1 MTSPFDFQTSPLA
14 ELFLPAADRP
24 VESLLFSALDSDSES
39 AKETGGQRTSAE
51 PAAGDATSHFERRVA
66 AIREEVTAAV
76 RQDFTNELSARLAEE
91 HRRMDR
97 ARLEF
102 ARDRQRFFTAA
113 ESQVVRLALAIASDV
128 LAREIEAGDLHL
140 ADAVKA
146 ALARVQSA
154 SETTLRVP
162 AHEVVPWTAM
172 FERESA
178 GKVAVIADRTLKGGD
193 CVLETTVGRVEFGVG
208 LQLAE
213 IERKFA
219 RLLQEDV
226 LSAAAID

>member
-1 MTSPFDFQTSPLA
+1 MTSPFDFHTSSLA
-14 ELFLPAADRP
+14 DFLPPASERP
-24 VESLLFSALDSDSES
+24 LEALLFCALDQHFESSDEAS
-39 AKETGGQRTSAE
+39 GQSGKAE
-51 PAAGDATSHFERRVA
+51 PNAGDFSTDFERRVA
-66 AIREEVTAAV
+66 AIRDEVTAAA
-76 RQDFTNELSARLAEE
+76 RQHFTNELSARLAEE

-128 LAREIEAGDLHL
+128 LAREIDATTLHL
-140 ADAVKA
+140 ADAVKL
-146 ALARVQSA
+146 ALSRVQSS

-162 AHEVVPWTAM
+162 VHDVVPWTAM
-172 FERESA
+172 FERSSV
-178 GKVAVIADRTLKGGD
+178 GKVAVIADVTLKGGD

-213 IERKFA
+213 VERRFA
-219 RLLQEDV
+219 RLLQEDA
-226 LSAAAID
+226 LSVASDG